1 METREFGYRKLIAW
15 QRARELVVLLYQI
28 TSTFPKTEVYGL
40 ASQIRRAAVSVVANI
55 AEGWLRRTIADKK
68 RYFEIAQG
76 SLLELDAEMDIAK
89 EVGYVGESDYAKF
102 VSVLHAANYL
112 LDKYAKSM

>member
-1 METREFGYRKLIAW
+1 MQEFGYRKLIAW
-15 QRARELVVLLYQI
+15 QRARELVVLLYKI
-28 TSTFPKTEVYGL
+28 TNSFPKSEVYGL
-40 ASQIRRAAVSVVANI
+40 TSQIRRAAVSVVANI
-55 AEGWLRRTIADKK
+55 AEGWLRRTTADKK

-89 EVGYVGESDYAKF
+89 EVGYVVESDYEKF